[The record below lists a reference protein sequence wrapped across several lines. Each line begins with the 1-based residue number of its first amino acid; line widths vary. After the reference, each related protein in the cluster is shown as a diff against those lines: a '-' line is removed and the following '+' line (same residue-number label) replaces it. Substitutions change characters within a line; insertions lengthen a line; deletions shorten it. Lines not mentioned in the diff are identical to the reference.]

1 MSTGYHIV
9 AAFIISWFFTSDFST
24 FPTCRISDFS
34 RVAFCPLSC
43 PPAPLFLVFQPP
55 LHVLL
60 FSPPF
65 SAFSYDHWLFFSLFY
80 LVSPVFRD
88 FQRMNLRGCLLHCLL
103 ALPPT
108 TLFFGFRI
116 ISHLKIDLHLFVC
129 LGVFGVSNWFMV
141 FVNNGEKNSR
151 KGCATGAVGKKG
163 EEYLYT
169 QTYIVA
175 FYRGRCGRVKYKV
188 SSPPL
193 FTFCGYFAVPRFPF
207 FPFSNIFCPR
217 EFIDFSTDPLGV
229 IVVIVCILKLKDA
242 ANG

>member
-9 AAFIISWFFTSDFST
+9 AALIISWFSPVTFRLFPHVVSAT
-24 FPTCRISDFS
+24 FPAWPFAHCPAHQPRFS
-34 RVAFCPLSC
+34 
-43 PPAPLFLVFQPP
+43 
-55 LHVLL
+55 L
-60 FSPPF
+60 FSNLLSMYF
-65 SAFSYDHWLFFSLFY
+65 YSALPSRHFPTTIGFFFSLFY